1 MHGVKMSLRG
11 KHALAYTLFFLVF
24 MILISILSL
33 TNERR
38 LESAWLFGTEDED
51 DDDSPVDCDGHYA
64 DYGDCIGDCGDGLQK
79 STFVRTVEPKNG
91 GASCPAP
98 HHRSCKLEDCEE
110 PDFDP
115 KDAIKIAE
123 SVVYGEGDQGE
134 GMSCNRH
141 IDCEINTSAGAN
153 REGIACR
160 QYSISKPDLKACL
173 KEKDAESLCNLDK
186 VPRVNG
192 GTHIMAY
199 DREAGQFGKCMCD
212 DTLSIVIDGICF
224 TDAINNIKAVSKAID
239 KEFKL
244 QVYRRGDN
252 PNGPPK
258 NDGTNVAMVCSNGS
272 SHNYALFPG
281 GREQATKFVTYTN
294 AKSQDAMTHR
304 TFKGV
309 TNAVAIKHSS
319 KGGDHNWLRVA
330 FAGENWFEK
339 ASPVYNNG
347 PMKDEFLFSFH
358 RGKDSVGEEYI
369 LISAFAKG
377 TRWFL
382 ADQDYQSFELHS
394 HGDKFIWTQFPLTA
408 PKLLYFRVIE

>member
-1 MHGVKMSLRG
+1 MHGVQMSLRG

-64 DYGDCIGDCGDGLQK
+64 DYGECLGDCGDGLQK

-98 HHRSCKLEDCEE
+98 HHRSCKLEDCKE

-115 KDAIKIAE
+115 DDATQIAE
-123 SVVYGEGDQGE
+123 DEVYGEGERGE

-141 IDCEINTSAGAN
+141 IDCEINTRAGAN

-173 KEKDAESLCNLDK
+173 QEKTAESLCNLDK

-192 GTHIMAY
+192 GTHIMSY
-199 DREAGQFGKCMCD
+199 DRQEGQFGMCKCD
-212 DTLSIVIDGICF
+212 ETLSIVIDGICF
-224 TDAINNIKAVSKAID
+224 TDAISNVKNVPKAID

-244 QVYRRGDN
+244 QVYRRGD
-252 PNGPPK
+252 GQPK
-258 NDGTNVAMVCSNGS
+258 NDGTNVAFVCSKGS
-272 SHNYALFPG
+272 SHSWALFPG
-281 GREQATKFVTYTN
+281 GRSQATKFQTFTN
-294 AKSQDAMTHR
+294 ATSQDAMTHR
-304 TFKGV
+304 TVRGV
-309 TNAVAIKHSS
+309 TNAVAIKHVT
-319 KGGDHNWLRVA
+319 KGGDYDWLRVA
-330 FAGENWFEK
+330 FNNEFWFDK
-339 ASPVYNNG
+339 ASPVFNFG
-347 PMKDEFLFSFH
+347 PMKDHFLFSFH

-369 LISAFAKG
+369 LISAFVNG
-377 TRWFL
+377 SRWFL
-382 ADQDYQSFELHS
+382 ADQDYQSFALDN
-394 HGDKFIWTQFPLTA
+394 HGDKFHWTQFPLTA
-408 PKLLYFRVIE
+408 PKLLYFRVLD